1 MNNNLEPI
9 SLLSLNALVRGVV
22 EQGLPGNYWVVGE
35 LSEVRETTAGHCYI
49 ELIERSAAKNDLVAK
64 ARGTIWARIYSIL
77 KPYFLEQTGPR
88 IKILHLKDLKRTEE
102 SHFFAEVGNGI
113 AAVAPVLGALQ
124 QRHQVE
130 IVDAAFLDIV
140 KMLPDALQVARKAV
154 GIHEHAQHL
163 ISLIPVRH
171 QLSGLVP
178 VFQKGTAL

>member
-77 KPYFLEQTGPR
+77 KPYFLE
-88 IKILHLKDLKRTEE
+88 
-102 SHFFAEVGNGI
+102 
-113 AAVAPVLGALQ
+113 
-124 QRHQVE
+124 
-130 IVDAAFLDIV
+130 
-140 KMLPDALQVARKAV
+140 
-154 GIHEHAQHL
+154 
-163 ISLIPVRH
+163 
-171 QLSGLVP
+171 
-178 VFQKGTAL
+178 